1 MIGKLND
8 ESRLLVKNLIEAS
21 RSIGADSTLVLHGGG
36 NTSVKVE
43 WSHLDGSPE
52 QALIIKG
59 SGHDLRDI
67 DERGFCPLS
76 LDRMRRLLPPTTV
89 DESELMP
96 ELLAARLTVTAPDPS
111 VEALVH
117 AAIPHRFVLH
127 THADVVQALTDTP
140 DAHALGATVWGA
152 DIPLIDYAMPGAA
165 LGRAIAAAVAR
176 WTHAPESGAIVVIGH
191 GVFAYGDTADA
202 ALAAHQRV
210 IDAAVRRIDQNIPET
225 PPGAGGEA
233 ASSTGGG
240 SSMNAAQRLS
250 AFRREVSELAGRA
263 LIVRRTASG
272 PLVDVQ
278 SEAAV
283 MSALTAGPATPDH
296 VNWVGPRLSVNMS
309 VPDYAQWYR
318 GYLEAEA
325 ARRGEAVEPRNPH
338 PRAVF
343 DDELGFIAVG
353 RSARETEIVREI
365 VEHTVPIVRTAQ
377 SFGGYRPVDR
387 GHVFDLEYWAPQQQ
401 KLARRDPS
409 RPDTGR
415 VVLVTG
421 AASGIGHACAEE
433 YLARGAAVIGW
444 DISPAVVTAFDSDQW
459 LGQVVNVTD
468 ADAQA
473 EALWRAVD
481 RFGGLDVLVPAAGVF
496 PAAMHIADLD
506 PELWAKT
513 MAINAGSVAHLL
525 RLVHPLL
532 KNAVGGGD
540 VCVIASKNVAA
551 PGPGAAAYSASKAA
565 LTQLARVAALE
576 WAPDGIRVNIVHPD
590 AVFDT
595 GLWTPELLATR
606 AAHYGVSIDEYK
618 RRNLLSAEVTSQKV
632 ARMTTTVT
640 SDVFACTTGAQVP
653 IDGGNE
659 RVI

>member
-8 ESRLLVKNLIEAS
+8 ESRLLVEDLVEVS

-43 WSHLDGSPE
+43 WTPLGGSPE
-52 QALIIKG
+52 QALIVKG
-59 SGHDLRDI
+59 SGHDLRGI

-76 LDRMRRLLPPTTV
+76 LDRVRRLLPPTVV
-89 DESELMP
+89 DEAELMP
-96 ELLAARLTVTAPDPS
+96 ELLTARLTLTAPEPS

-127 THADVVQALTDTP
+127 THADVVLALTDTP
-140 DAHALGATVWGA
+140 EAHTLGATIWGA
-152 DIPLIDYAMPGAA
+152 DVTLVNYAMPGVA
-165 LGRAIAAAVAR
+165 LGHAIAAEVAR

-202 ALAAHQRV
+202 ALAAHQQV
-210 IDAAVRRIDQNIPET
+210 IDAAARHIDQNVPAT
-225 PPGAGGEA
+225 SAGASGDTNGA
-233 ASSTGGG
+233 PSASTAEG
-240 SSMNAAQRLS
+240 LS

-272 PLVDVQ
+272 PLVGVQ
-278 SEAAV
+278 SEPAV
-283 MSALTAGPATPDH
+283 MSALDSGPATPDH
-296 VNWVGPRLSVNMS
+296 VNWVGPRLSVNTP
-309 VPDYAQWYR
+309 VRDYAQWYR
-318 GYLEAEA
+318 GYVEVEA
-325 ARRGEAVEPRNPH
+325 ARRGEIVEPRNPH
-338 PRAVF
+338 PKAVF
-343 DDELGFIAVG
+343 DSELGFIAVG

-365 VEHTVPIVRTAQ
+365 IEHTVPIVRTAQ
-377 SFGGYRPVDR
+377 SFGGYQPADR

-401 KLARRDPS
+401 KLARREPG
-409 RPDTGR
+409 RPDAGR

-421 AASGIGHACAEE
+421 AASGIGRACAKE

-444 DISPAVVTAFDSDQW
+444 DISPAVVTAFDSCQW
-459 LGQVVNVTD
+459 LGQVLDVTD

-473 EALWRAVD
+473 EALWHAVD

-513 MAINAGSVAHLL
+513 MSINVGSVTHLL
-525 RLVHPLL
+525 RLAHPLL

-576 WAPDGIRVNIVHPD
+576 WAADGIRVNILHPD

-595 GLWTPELLATR
+595 GLWTPALLATR

-618 RRNLLSAEVTSQKV
+618 RRNLLKVEVTSRKV
-632 ARMTTTVT
+632 ARMTTIVT

>member
-8 ESRLLVKNLIEAS
+8 ESRLLVKNLVEVS
-21 RSIGADSTLVLHGGG
+21 RTIGADSTLVLHGGG

-43 WSHLDGSPE
+43 WTRLDGSSE
-52 QALIIKG
+52 QALIVKG
-59 SGHDLRDI
+59 SGHDLRGI

-76 LDRMRRLLPPTTV
+76 LDRVRRLLPPTAV

-96 ELLAARLTVTAPDPS
+96 ELLTARLTVTAPDPS
-111 VEALVH
+111 VETLVH

-140 DAHALGATVWGA
+140 DAHTLGAAVWGV
-152 DIPLIDYAMPGAA
+152 DVPLIDYAMPGVA
-165 LGRAIAAAVAR
+165 LGRAIAAEVAR

-191 GVFAYGDTADA
+191 GVFAYSDTADG
-202 ALAAHQRV
+202 ALAAHQQV
-210 IDAAVRRIDQNIPET
+210 IDAAARHIDQNVPET
-225 PPGAGGEA
+225 SAGTGYDTYT
-233 ASSTGGG
+233 ASAS
-240 SSMNAAQRLS
+240 AAQRLS
-250 AFRREVSELAGRA
+250 AIRREVSELAGRA
-263 LIVRRTASG
+263 LIVRHTASG

-278 SEAAV
+278 SEPAV

-296 VNWVGPRLSVNMS
+296 VNWVGPRLSVNTS
-309 VPDYAQWYR
+309 VRDYAQWYR
-318 GYLEAEA
+318 GYVEAEA
-325 ARRGEAVEPRNPH
+325 ARRGEVVEPRNPH
-338 PRAVF
+338 PKAVF
-343 DDELGFIAVG
+343 DGELGFIAIG

-377 SFGGYRPVDR
+377 NFGGYQPADR
-387 GHVFDLEYWAPQQQ
+387 GHVFNLEYWAPQQQ
-401 KLARRDPS
+401 KLTRRDPS
-409 RPDTGR
+409 RPDAGR

-421 AASGIGHACAEE
+421 AASGIGRACAEE

-444 DISPAVVTAFDSDQW
+444 DISPAVVTTFDSDQW
-459 LGQVVNVTD
+459 LGQVVDVTD

-473 EALWRAVD
+473 EAIWRAVD

-513 MAINAGSVAHLL
+513 MAINVGSVTHLL
-525 RLVHPLL
+525 RLAHPLL

-618 RRNLLSAEVTSQKV
+618 RRNLLRAEVTSQKV
-632 ARMTTTVT
+632 ARMTTIVT
-640 SDVFACTTGAQVP
+640 SDIFACTTGAQVP